1 MRYPSGPK
9 HPRSVQVSD
18 DSKYPEWFLWFSEHG
33 VRILILVVIGGLA
46 LLYVRAR
53 TNTEERLEAIE
64 ETVQYEPPRSYTAP
78 NLDEY
83 AANDVSAASLPVHR
97 IVYVPIYSHIYYD
110 GGRPYLLEA
119 MLSVRNTD
127 MTAPLYLSTVH
138 YYDTNG
144 KLSKKYV
151 DQLIRLEPLQTIEF
165 LVERHDITGGSG
177 ANFILEWH
185 ATDAGVQAPFI
196 EAIMV
201 GRSGTN
207 AISFVSSG
215 RTLSP
220 D

>member
-1 MRYPSGPK
+1 
-9 HPRSVQVSD
+9 
-18 DSKYPEWFLWFSEHG
+18 
-33 VRILILVVIGGLA
+33 
-46 LLYVRAR
+46 
-53 TNTEERLEAIE
+53 
-64 ETVQYEPPRSYTAP
+64 
-78 NLDEY
+78 
-83 AANDVSAASLPVHR
+83 
-97 IVYVPIYSHIYYD
+97 
-110 GGRPYLLEA
+110 

-177 ANFILEWH
+177 ANFILEWR

-196 EAIMV
+196 EAVMV

-207 AISFVSSG
+207 AISFVSPG